1 MYQILQNAV
10 RPLLLLI
17 LFAAGCRT
25 IPPAPP
31 AADLHLPGPARP
43 DAAALPVRLDLQ
55 AAKSAAL
62 RYNPD
67 LEVTRARIRSVGAR
81 LREAGTRY
89 APVVGAGVSAVH
101 SQDVPSSQSFL
112 TGERFETYSPSL
124 TFEWLAFDGY
134 ARQLG
139 EHAAARDLGASEAV
153 HDNARRLLLGAVS
166 RAWYNA
172 ALARE
177 RMRITAADRDFNQRL
192 LDDMR
197 QQVEAEQASRTDA
210 NNFELRRNNA
220 DVQFI
225 NAERDYTLALTVL
238 AELLGLP
245 GADLSGRLD
254 FDIAD
259 GELPEKSAPGLDEL
273 LDIAR
278 QQRADLE
285 ELRATMAALKA
296 RQAAAQAAKS
306 PTVSVSGELGAT
318 SRDNVKFEGDER
330 SGSLGVVATWELYT
344 GGARQAAVDTA
355 AADYEVAARQ
365 LQDRWQEIVGEIR
378 RQRPVITAARRR
390 LKLNRESVGLALQI
404 RDDIERAWRA
414 GAEPLTRLNEA
425 QRDLNVA
432 ELNLA
437 VVRAELLQAR
447 SDLDTATGSILD

>member
-1 MYQILQNAV
+1 M
-10 RPLLLLI
+10 
-17 LFAAGCRT
+17 
-25 IPPAPP
+25 PPTLP
-31 AADLHLPGPARP
+31 AADLHLPGPSQS
-43 DAAALPVRLDLQ
+43 DAAALPDRLDLQ

-62 RYNPD
+62 KYNPD
-67 LEVTRARIRSVGAR
+67 LAVTRARIRSAGAR

-89 APVVGAGVSAVH
+89 APVVRAGVSMIH
-101 SQDVPSSQSFL
+101 TQDVPSSQSFL
-112 TGERFETYSPSL
+112 AGERFETYSPSL

-139 EHAAARDLGASEAV
+139 EHATAQDLSASEAV
-153 HDNARRLLLGAVS
+153 HHNAGRLLLGAVS
-166 RAWYNA
+166 RAWYSA

-192 LDDMR
+192 LDDIR

-225 NAERDYTLALTVL
+225 NAERDYTLALAIL

-245 GADLSGRLD
+245 GTDLSGRLD
-254 FDIAD
+254 FDITD
-259 GELPEKSAPGLDEL
+259 EELPEKSEPGLDEL

-296 RQAAAQAAKS
+296 RQAAAQAVKS
-306 PTVSVSGELGAT
+306 PTVSVSGELGAA
-318 SRDNVKFEGDER
+318 SRDNVEFEDNER
-330 SGSLGVVATWELYT
+330 SGSLGLVATWDLYT
-344 GGARQAAVDTA
+344 GGAKQAAVDTA

-365 LQDRWQEIVGEIR
+365 LQDRWQAIVGEIR
-378 RQRPVITAARRR
+378 RQLPIINAARRR
-390 LKLNRESVGLALQI
+390 LKLNRESASLALQI
-404 RDDIERAWRA
+404 RDDIEQGWRA
-414 GAEPLTRLNEA
+414 GTEPLTRLNET

-432 ELNLA
+432 KLNLA
-437 VVRAELLQAR
+437 VVRTELLQAR